1 MMCAEYSCRSTLLR
15 IKLLDILLF
24 NKVLSRGA
32 IKALSKNFGSFH
44 VDGVDIRSSHSLA
57 TSYRIGT
64 LYPGEAHGSI
74 KRDWQSGTWSKC
86 HHSISYLDTMLI
98 LVVDKLG

>member
-44 VDGVDIRSSHSLA
+44 VDGVDIRSSQSLA
-57 TSYRIGT
+57 SSYGIGT
-64 LYPGEAHGSI
+64 LDSGKSNGI
-74 KRDWQSGTWSKC
+74 IQRDWQCGTWSKC
-86 HHSISYLDTMLI
+86 HHSISYLDAMLI
-98 LVVDKLG
+98 LVVNKLG